1 LKGDVI
7 IFWDASKD
15 ELKNGYIK
23 EGEAYTCVVCG
34 ESYLEGR
41 IYEKAGLFYD
51 AEKSM
56 KEHIKE
62 KHGSMLSYVLN
73 MSYGNTGVTQAQQKV
88 LQLIA
93 QGMSDKEVASALGV
107 ADSTIRN
114 HKYKLREKEKQAKV
128 FLAMMELLSEQ
139 TQKEISRLEGSVLHD
154 AHNSATMVDDRY
166 NITDK
171 EAESI
176 RKTYFNDKGGLKSI
190 PAREKKKLVVLSEI
204 VKNFVPGKQYEEKE
218 LNRILKRIYDDNA
231 AIRRALIE
239 YGFMDRTNDGT
250 IYWVKE

>member
-1 LKGDVI
+1 
-7 IFWDASKD
+7 
-15 ELKNGYIK
+15 
-23 EGEAYTCVVCG
+23 
-34 ESYLEGR
+34 
-41 IYEKAGLFYD
+41 
-51 AEKSM
+51 
-56 KEHIKE
+56 
-62 KHGSMLSYVLN
+62 MLSYVLN
-73 MSYGNTGVTQAQQKV
+73 MSYGNTGITQAQQKV

-139 TQKEISRLEGSVLHD
+139 TQKEISRLEGSVLQD

-171 EAESI
+171 EVESI
-176 RKTYFNDKGGLKSI
+176 RKTYFNEKGGLKSI

-218 LNRILKRIYDDNA
+218 LNRILKRIYVDNA

-250 IYWVKE
+250 FYWVKE

>member
-1 LKGDVI
+1 
-7 IFWDASKD
+7 
-15 ELKNGYIK
+15 
-23 EGEAYTCVVCG
+23 
-34 ESYLEGR
+34 
-41 IYEKAGLFYD
+41 
-51 AEKSM
+51 
-56 KEHIKE
+56 
-62 KHGSMLSYVLN
+62 MLSYVLN
-73 MSYGNTGVTQAQQKV
+73 MSYGNTGITQAQQKV

-139 TQKEISRLEGSVLHD
+139 TQKEISRLEGSVLQD

-171 EAESI
+171 EVESI
-176 RKTYFNDKGGLKSI
+176 RKNYFNDKGGLKSI

-204 VKNFVPGKQYEEKE
+204 VKNFLPGKQYEEKE

-250 IYWVKE
+250 FYWVKE

>member
-1 LKGDVI
+1 MKRKGDDT
-7 IFWDASKD
+7 IFWDASTD

-23 EGEAYTCVVCG
+23 EGETYTCVIC
-34 ESYLEGR
+34 EENYLEGR
-41 IYEKAGLFYD
+41 IYEKDGLFYD

-62 KHGSMLSYVLN
+62 KHESMLSYILN
-73 MSYGNTGVTQAQQKV
+73 MSYGNTGITQAQQKV

-93 QGMSDKEVASALGV
+93 QGKSDKEVASALGV

-139 TQKEISRLEGSVLHD
+139 TLKEIKRFEGSVLQD
-154 AHNSATMVDDRY
+154 PHNSATMLDDRY

-171 EAESI
+171 EVESI
-176 RKTYFNDKGGLKSI
+176 RKTYFDDKGGLKSF
-190 PAREKKKLVVLSEI
+190 PAREKKKLAVLSEI

-250 IYWVKE
+250 FYWV